1 MSSFFILAHIH
12 QSCCLHGLFALVVF
26 IIVLV
31 VVNVVIVVLVNV
43 VVVVVIATVNATVI
57 VHYSGIQLSS
67 AAALF
72 FCWVPNT
79 AQWPVIKKN
88 TVRGHVSELSLSII
102 FL

>member
-43 VVVVVIATVNATVI
+43 VVVVIATVNATVI
-57 VHYSGIQLSS
+57 VHYSGI
-67 AAALF
+67 
-72 FCWVPNT
+72 
-79 AQWPVIKKN
+79 
-88 TVRGHVSELSLSII
+88 
-102 FL
+102 

>member
-31 VVNVVIVVLVNV
+31 VVNVVLVN

-79 AQWPVIKKN
+79 AQWPVIKQN

>member
-31 VVNVVIVVLVNV
+31 VVNVVLVN

-57 VHYSGIQLSS
+57 VHYSGI
-67 AAALF
+67 
-72 FCWVPNT
+72 
-79 AQWPVIKKN
+79 
-88 TVRGHVSELSLSII
+88 
-102 FL
+102 